1 MKITKEKVVGK
12 LKKIIGFIANPK
24 LLLCFGIGWMITNGW
39 SYIFL
44 GVGAF
49 YGIEWMTAVAGVYLA
64 FLWVPG
70 TPEKILT
77 VAIAIGLLRLLFPN
91 DEKTLGVL
99 REIGKNA
106 KSEIRKLKKNK
117 ESKQTDQIEEAN
129 HDKN

>member
-1 MKITKEKVVGK
+1 MKITKEKAVEK

-49 YGIEWMTAVAGVYLA
+49 YGNEWMTAVAGVYLA

-77 VAIAIGLLRLLFPN
+77 VAIAIGLLRLLFPK
-91 DEKTLGVL
+91 DERTLGVL
-99 REIGKNA
+99 REIGKSA
-106 KSEIRKLKKNK
+106 KTKIKKKKRK
-117 ESKQTDQIEEAN
+117 
-129 HDKN
+129 

>member
-77 VAIAIGLLRLLFPN
+77 VVIAIGLLRLLFPN

-99 REIGKNA
+99 RDIGKNA

-117 ESKQTDQIEEAN
+117 KNKQTDQIEEAN
-129 HDKN
+129 HDKK

>member
-1 MKITKEKVVGK
+1 MKITKEKLVKK
-12 LKKIIGFIANPK
+12 LRKIIGFIANPR

-99 REIGKNA
+99 RDIGKNA
-106 KSEIRKLKKNK
+106 KSEIRKLKKKKKNN
-117 ESKQTDQIEEAN
+117 QTDQNEEKD